1 MSRSLRS
8 TQLCSVPLAVLEH
21 TGLKH
26 GQTLGML
33 ELLRLELA
41 HVAGIVVLG
50 SKTSDVAR
58 IGAALDRLHGLLLKV
73 LVVVGLVVDSLG
85 DDLELTAEDHVE
97 GL

>member
-58 IGAALDRLHGLLLKV
+58 IGTALDRLQTSF
-73 LVVVGLVVDSLG
+73 SLHT
-85 DDLELTAEDHVE
+85 DDGRSLSGMDYEEEMST
-97 GL
+97 